1 MIWTIRITCFSPS
14 KSRRW
19 LALGKLCVNNVIWL
33 VSWYWNF
40 NSSLSYVQE
49 LGISNH
55 KTHSK
60 THSEKQTN
68 LVMQKIICSRKLPFN
83 SWMHLLCFDLHV
95 CSMHNLVAQRS
106 FLLLIRSFFLSRMP
120 TQRKNNDL
128 TFLPNVSKYLTHF
141 FRSWASPVCS
151 CYATTSLLS
160 LNPDHHCLG
169 SCRYETKSFGVT
181 SAWWCREKQI
191 KVIDPGK

>member
-33 VSWYWNF
+33 VSSSWNL
-40 NSSLSYVQE
+40 NSSSSYAQE

-60 THSEKQTN
+60 THSEKN
-68 LVMQKIICSRKLPFN
+68 SVLQKIICSRKLPFN

-106 FLLLIRSFFLSRMP
+106 FLLLIRSFFISSANAEG
-120 TQRKNNDL
+120 NNDL
-128 TFLPNVSKYLTHF
+128 NILPNVSKYLTHLF
-141 FRSWASPVCS
+141 SGPGHRPYVPAMRPRRC
-151 CYATTSLLS
+151 
-160 LNPDHHCLG
+160 
-169 SCRYETKSFGVT
+169 CR
-181 SAWWCREKQI
+181 
-191 KVIDPGK
+191 